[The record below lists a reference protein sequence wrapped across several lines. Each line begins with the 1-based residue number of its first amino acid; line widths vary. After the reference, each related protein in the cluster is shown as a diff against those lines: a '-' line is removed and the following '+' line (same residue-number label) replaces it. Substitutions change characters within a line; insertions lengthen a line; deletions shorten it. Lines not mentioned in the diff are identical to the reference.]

1 MGFICYNYFYVLSH
15 EVSHMTF
22 LEYLA
27 EELKYYDE
35 HPEEQDPL
43 EAHSNCSTIEIDYTV
58 QS

>member
-1 MGFICYNYFYVLSH
+1 
-15 EVSHMTF
+15 MTF

-58 QS
+58 QSW